1 MQKDAR
7 VYTVLEKA
15 IRNTDDCL
23 RVPALKFIS
32 YPPLYTDTVVTIPS
46 IVAEL
51 TVAPCITKDDT
62 LSYPDPPMKEKFTI
76 LDGGTICKLKK
87 LGAS

>member
-1 MQKDAR
+1 MQNDVS
-7 VYTVLEKA
+7 VYTVVENA

-23 RVPALKFIS
+23 RVPALKLMA
-32 YPPLYTDTVVTIPS
+32 YPPLYSDTLVTIPS

-51 TVAPCITKDDT
+51 TVAPCITKATT

-76 LDGGTICKLKK
+76 LDGRTICKLLKI
-87 LGAS
+87 G